1 MTFMTIKKGEVELEK
16 PISFFLFI
24 AFSVGFGVFLFTLFL
39 YGMLQLFTAGGF
51 GELNSMTGG
60 DDDDDDRER
69 IDGNDDLEDA

>member
-39 YGMLQLFTAGGF
+39 YGMLQLFTSGGF

-60 DDDDDDRER
+60 DDGDDDRER
-69 IDGNDDLEDA
+69 IDGNEDLEDV